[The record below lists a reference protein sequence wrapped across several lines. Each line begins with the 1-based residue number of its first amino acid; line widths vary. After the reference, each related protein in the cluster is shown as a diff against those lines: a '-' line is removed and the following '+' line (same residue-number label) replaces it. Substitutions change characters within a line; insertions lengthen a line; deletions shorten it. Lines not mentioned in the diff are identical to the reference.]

1 VPERPLLIVDPADWR
16 AVHAAL
22 RARLFADGPAVFPVS
37 DPGDAVPATAPA
49 ATALVIQT
57 SGSTGRPKRVAL
69 GEAALRASAHATETA
84 LGGPGQWLVCLSPAF
99 VAGSQQLVRSL
110 LGGTEPVAGPLDGFD
125 PAVFAAGVAEMTA
138 DRRYSALV
146 PAQLSRLVGAGEHD
160 AAVRTAVSALDAI
173 LIGGQA
179 LPQAVALRA
188 RELGYRI
195 IRTYGSSETAT
206 GCVYDGRPVGATR
219 LRTVDGVLE
228 ISGPTLA
235 EGYLGDAD
243 ATAAAFHVEDGV
255 RWFRTAVRGDLR
267 PVAGRQCAHLRRD
280 QGVAGPRRGG
290 RAGAAWPL
298 RRRRRARPVGALGR
312 GPGGRRRGGG
322 RGIRSPGRGARARGG
337 RARTGRAAG
346 RDHRRGDA
354 PAAGD
359 REARSPRADRARR
372 AAPSGRVSSRRPRRA
387 RRRGPRARSRRH
399 PGARAGAT

>member
-1 VPERPLLIVDPADWR
+1 MPERPLLIVDPADWR

-110 LGGTEPVAGPLDGFD
+110 LGGIEPVIGPLEGFD
-125 PAVFAAGVAEMTA
+125 PAAFAASVAGMA
-138 DRRYSALV
+138 NGRRYSALV
-146 PAQLSRLVGAGEHD
+146 PAQLSRLVDDGERD
-160 AAVRTAVSALDAI
+160 PDLRAAVASLDAM

-179 LPQAVALRA
+179 LPQAVAERA
-188 RELGYRI
+188 RGLGYRI
-195 IRTYGSSETAT
+195 VRTYGSSETAT

-235 EGYLGDAD
+235 EGYLGDPD
-243 ATAAAFHVEDGV
+243 ATAAAFHDEGGV
-255 RWFRTAVRGDLR
+255 RWFRTGDRAEISPDGTLRILGRADNVLISGGVKVSLDRVEAVVRELPGLSDAVVVR
-267 PVAGRQCAHLRRD
+267 APSERWGEVPVVVVAGEAAAPARLDEVRAHVGDVLGPAGRPD
-280 QGVAGPRRGG
+280 AIIVVATL
-290 RAGAAWPL
+290 PL
-298 RRRRRARPVGALGR
+298 LATGKPDRRALTALVAQR
-312 GPGGRRRGGG
+312 
-322 RGIRSPGRGARARGG
+322 
-337 RARTGRAAG
+337 
-346 RDHRRGDA
+346 
-354 PAAGD
+354 
-359 REARSPRADRARR
+359 
-372 AAPSGRVSSRRPRRA
+372 
-387 RRRGPRARSRRH
+387 
-399 PGARAGAT
+399 